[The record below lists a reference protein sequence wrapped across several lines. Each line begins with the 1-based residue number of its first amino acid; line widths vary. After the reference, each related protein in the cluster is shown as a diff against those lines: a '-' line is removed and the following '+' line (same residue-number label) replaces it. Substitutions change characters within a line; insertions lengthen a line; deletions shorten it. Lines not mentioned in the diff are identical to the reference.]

1 MTRQNIY
8 RDIQASLIRFSRDF
22 GDLHGLDFVNLDA
35 STNAEDWPAGDFIG
49 IGELNVEVFEWD
61 EISLSFAISTKDDSN
76 LLKMSDLI
84 NKLANEVMPGSS
96 IPVLDAENGVKKASM
111 LVTNGVKIGTVMDTD
126 FQPLQ
131 PIIVHLISDYH
142 SA

>member
-1 MTRQNIY
+1 MIRQNIY

-49 IGELNVEVFEWD
+49 IGELNVEILDFD
-61 EISLSFAISTKDDSN
+61 EVSLSFAISTKDDSN

-84 NKLANEVMPGSS
+84 NKLVNEVMPGAA
-96 IPVLDAENGVKKASM
+96 IPVLDADNGERKSS
-111 LVTNGVKIGTVMDTD
+111 LYVTSGVKIGTVMDTD
-126 FQPLQ
+126 IQPLQ
-131 PIIVHLISDYH
+131 PVIVHLISDYH
-142 SA
+142 NA